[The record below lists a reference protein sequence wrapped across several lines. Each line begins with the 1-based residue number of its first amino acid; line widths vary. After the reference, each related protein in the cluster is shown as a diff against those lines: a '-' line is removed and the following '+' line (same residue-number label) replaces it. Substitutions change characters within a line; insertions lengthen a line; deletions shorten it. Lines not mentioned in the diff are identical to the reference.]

1 MSAQNK
7 ANTFGLVKVQTE
19 ERLATAS
26 DPNLTPSLTTGS
38 CKAKGMQYEATA
50 QQRYGIRF
58 VPSLNLA
65 ALKVRP
71 RRDAQLLLWYCLRAI
86 DTAGCGRLDQER
98 TAKILIRI
106 FNYKRQTVYKH
117 LHAGDGVFWQRLA
130 NREGRTIIVLNGLK
144 RVSRHL
150 KADIRSRERFI
161 EVSPSDLPPSRE
173 VQARRA
179 LLYNTGAYRPLGTHY
194 NPPISRKSLTEKTGI
209 EERQQRRFDQTM
221 EVHGAVRQ
229 RTFSY
234 YCDQTT
240 GKLRNLVRFV
250 ETERGDALTY
260 ELPNRYQTTCFGG
273 SMGMLP
279 KVARLLR
286 VARESCV
293 KGEAPSGANHRRYYR
308 SKRSFVKAALKGT
321 TTEGYYPSRSS
332 NQKYILET
340 V

>member
-1 MSAQNK
+1 MSAPSNVQ
-7 ANTFGLVKVQTE
+7 TSQLVK
-19 ERLATAS
+19 ATAEKRS
-26 DPNLTPSLTTGS
+26 ATTSQPNLTPSLTTN
-38 CKAKGMQYEATA
+38 CEAKTTEYNAAAEQWLV
-50 QQRYGIRF
+50 IRV

-65 ALKVRP
+65 ALKARP

-86 DTAGCGRLDQER
+86 DTTGCGRLDQE
-98 TAKILIRI
+98 TSTKILIRI

-117 LHAGDGVFWQRLA
+117 LHAGDGAFWRRTVSQK
-130 NREGRTIIVLNGLK
+130 GRTVIVLNSLV
-144 RVSRHL
+144 RVACHL

-161 EVSPSDLPPSRE
+161 EVSSSDLPPSGR

-179 LLYNTGAYRPLGTHY
+179 LLYNSGAYKSCRTHY

-209 EERQQRRFDQTM
+209 EQRQQRRFDRIM
-221 EVHGAVRQ
+221 EVRGAVRQ
-229 RTFSY
+229 RTFAY
-234 YCDQTT
+234 YCDQST
-240 GKLRNLVRFV
+240 GKLKKLVRLV
-250 ETERGDALTY
+250 QIERGDVLTY

-293 KGEAPSGANHRRYYR
+293 KGEATSGANYRRYYR
-308 SKRSFVKAALKGT
+308 SRRSFIKAALRGT
-321 TTEGYYPSRSS
+321 ATEGYYPSRSG

-340 V
+340 G